1 MKKTICVVIALML
14 AFTVAFG
21 LCACGETETPNGGD
35 NTPGTEQPSNPGGN
49 TETPAD
55 PAKQNFTGLTLG
67 DVTVTYDGAEH
78 VVEITGTVPEGASVV
93 YENNKATNA
102 GTYNVKATVTKENY
116 NTLVLTAKLVINKA
130 DFTGLMLENKTVTYD
145 GAEHVV
151 EITGTVPEGASV
163 VYENNK
169 ATNAGT
175 YNVKATVTKENYN
188 TLVLTAKLVINKA
201 DFTGLMLENKTVTY
215 DGAEHVV
222 EITGTVPEGASVVYE
237 NNKATNAGTYNVK
250 ATVTKENYNTLVLT
264 AKLVINKAN
273 IADGLL
279 SLSDEKVEYDGLG
292 HSLTLVGDVP
302 VGCTVTY
309 TYNGEKVDSVTAGG
323 EYTVVATVEGSNY
336 NKRTYT
342 AKLTVE
348 TTEEQLY
355 CTMFGGTVYFQNPL
369 DGNRLYKYDG
379 TTLGKVNNDEAQYMT
394 VSGDALYYTSKGL
407 LGSNLK
413 KLTATVSASAVY
425 SAKAEYTIVDGGYV
439 YYAVNGLLGGEKN
452 GIYRYSLSAEADET
466 ATQIYKGKASW
477 LTIYNGYV
485 YFAAGAD
492 KGELM
497 RVPVAEGTASKITG
511 DALDGKNVTE
521 IVGDG
526 NNLYL
531 NIGSITSGYAIFRI
545 SLSNNTITKMTTD
558 AGKNLTIIGSNLYYI
573 NNDLLTSNIY
583 GKGVYKVALNASGS
597 LPGTKLVEKQVYSL
611 AGDGNYLYYYNHA
624 DKHLMRYSV
633 SGGTE
638 TDVMAGFV
646 PVDDTY
652 VMGYAETKEYKGEIY
667 YVNPRDGGAIYKYN
681 PATKGNFK
689 VIADACSDFWFD
701 GEYMYYSTYVLTNY
715 DLYKREMK
723 TGADAVRVSKNRVD
737 TLTIAGDYIYYI
749 DNGGTA
755 NRIRKVAKTSL
766 DFDTDAVQVGKDNV
780 NWQALAVLNGK
791 IYYCTNPT
799 IGYKKFCYIDVNAG
813 SGVAG
818 TEVKEGETFT
828 YLNGKFY
835 VYNQRAKTIYS
846 YDAASGTIT
855 DLQSGV
861 TIVDMVNDG
870 KDVYYASV
878 ASGKEGLYKLTVATG
893 AVTKI
898 HTGAVD
904 GLGTTSKG
912 ITFLDVKITYASEMP
927 VAGGVSGT
935 GYLYLYDGKT
945 ETTLNKR

>member
-1 MKKTICVVIALML
+1 MKKAICIVISLMMAL
-14 AFTVAFG
+14 TVALG
-21 LCACGETETPNGGD
+21 LCACGETETPDGGD
-35 NTPGTEQPSNPGGN
+35 NTPGTEQPDSPGGG
-49 TETPAD
+49 EQPAD

-67 DVTVTYDGAEH
+67 DLTVTYDGTEH
-78 VVEITGTVPEGASVV
+78 VVEIAGTVPEGASVA

-102 GTYNVKATVTKENY
+102 GTYNVKATVTKDNY
-116 NTLVLTAKLVINKA
+116 NA
-130 DFTGLMLENKTVTYD
+130 
-145 GAEHVV
+145 
-151 EITGTVPEGASV
+151 
-163 VYENNK
+163 
-169 ATNAGT
+169 
-175 YNVKATVTKENYN
+175 
-188 TLVLTAKLVINKA
+188 
-201 DFTGLMLENKTVTY
+201 
-215 DGAEHVV
+215 
-222 EITGTVPEGASVVYE
+222 
-237 NNKATNAGTYNVK
+237 
-250 ATVTKENYNTLVLT
+250 LVLT

-279 SLSDEKVEYDGLG
+279 SLTDEKVEYDGLG
-292 HSLTLVGDVP
+292 HSLVLVGDVP
-302 VGCTVTY
+302 AGCTVTY
-309 TYNGEKVDSVTAGG
+309 TYNGDKVDSVTAVG

-342 AKLTVE
+342 AKLTIE

-355 CTMFGGTVYFQNPL
+355 CTMLGSTVYFQNPL

-413 KLTATVSASAVY
+413 KLTATASASAVY
-425 SAKAEYTIVDGGYV
+425 SANAEYTVVDDGYV

-497 RVPVAEGTASKITG
+497 RVPVAGGTAAKITG
-511 DALDGKNVTE
+511 DALTGKNVTE
-521 IVGDG
+521 IVSDG

-531 NIGSITSGYAIFRI
+531 NIGSLTSGYAIFRI
-545 SLSNNTITKMTTD
+545 SLSSNTITKMTTD

-573 NNDLLTSNIY
+573 NNDLLTSNIF
-583 GKGVYKVALNASGS
+583 GKGVYKIALNASGN

-624 DKHLMRYSV
+624 DKHLMRYPV

-689 VIADACSDFWFD
+689 VIADACADFWFD
-701 GEYMYYSTYVLTNY
+701 GDYMWYSSYNLTNY

-723 TGADAVRVSKNRVD
+723 SGADAVRVSKNRVD
-737 TLTIAGDYIYYI
+737 ALTFAGEYIYYV
-749 DNGGTA
+749 DNGATA
-755 NRIRKVAKTSL
+755 NRLRKVAKTSL
-766 DFDTDAVQVGKDNV
+766 DYDTDAVQVGKDNL
-780 NWQALAVLNGK
+780 NWQALAVANGK

-799 IGYKKFCYIDVNAG
+799 VGYKKFCYIDVNAG

-846 YDAASGTIT
+846 YDAASGTIA

-870 KDVYYASV
+870 KNVYYASNT
-878 ASGKEGLYKLTVATG
+878 KNNEGLYKLTVATG
-893 AVTKI
+893 EATKI

-904 GLGTTSKG
+904 GLGVSGKG

-927 VAGGVSGT
+927 VAGGVTGT